1 MKKIILVSINL
12 CFFFLTNAQEKNAAI
27 SLEEAI
33 DYAIEHSYNTRTSK
47 NDIKSAYE
55 KIKETTSSGLP
66 QIEGKVDYQNWIQQ
80 QVNLSDFNG
89 DGIDEEL
96 IFGKQQGINA
106 FATVR
111 QLLFDGSFLI
121 AVKASKTYLDISVM
135 ANEKIELLTREN
147 VINAYGNVLVTEN
160 SITILKG
167 NIGILTKSLSD
178 AKKIY
183 KNGLNEE
190 EDIEQL
196 EITLGNLI
204 SELNGMKRMNKISY
218 KMLNI
223 SIGNPIE
230 TKLIL
235 TDSLDGLVEKNTNLS
250 FFSKTFNASNHI
262 DYKIAEN
269 DTESKRLLI
278 RLEQS
283 KALPSL
289 SAFINYGYSGFSN
302 SFSFFE
308 SNQKWFASSQFGV
321 SLTIPIYSSLF
332 RASKTAQAK
341 IAFETSNIKLI
352 ETQQRLS
359 LLADKAKSD
368 YQLSIENYTTAKKNV
383 GLAERIEKK
392 QRIKFFE
399 GISSSFDLLQAQN
412 QLYAQQQNYIQSM
425 LNVISKKATLENAL
439 NLPIK

>member
-33 DYAIEHSYNTRTSK
+33 NYAIEHSYNSRTSK

-167 NIGILTKSLSD
+167 NIDILTKSLSD

-183 KNGLNEE
+183 KNGFNEE

-204 SELNGMKRMNKISY
+204 SELNGMKRMNEISY
-218 KMLNI
+218 KMLNM

-341 IAFETSNIKLI
+341 IAFETSNIKLT

>member
-33 DYAIEHSYNTRTSK
+33 NYAIEHSYNTRTSK

-96 IFGKQQGINA
+96 IFGKRQGINA

-167 NIGILTKSLSD
+167 NIDILTKSLSD

-183 KNGLNEE
+183 KNGFNEE

-204 SELNGMKRMNKISY
+204 SELNGMKRMNEISY
-218 KMLNI
+218 KMLNM

-230 TKLIL
+230 TKLVL

-302 SFSFFE
+302 SFSFL
-308 SNQKWFASSQFGV
+308 KA
-321 SLTIPIYSSLF
+321 
-332 RASKTAQAK
+332 
-341 IAFETSNIKLI
+341 IKNGLHL
-352 ETQQRLS
+352 RN
-359 LLADKAKSD
+359 LA
-368 YQLSIENYTTAKKNV
+368 LV
-383 GLAERIEKK
+383 
-392 QRIKFFE
+392 
-399 GISSSFDLLQAQN
+399 
-412 QLYAQQQNYIQSM
+412 
-425 LNVISKKATLENAL
+425 
-439 NLPIK
+439 

>member
-183 KNGLNEE
+183 KNGFNEE

>member
-12 CFFFLTNAQEKNAAI
+12 CFFFLTNAQEKNATI

-33 DYAIEHSYNTRTSK
+33 NYAIEHSYNTRTSK

-183 KNGLNEE
+183 KNGFNEE

-204 SELNGMKRMNKISY
+204 SELNGMKRMNEISY
-218 KMLNI
+218 KMLNM